1 MSDRHYD
8 KRIRIRIRIALM
20 LCYGLVLRCS
30 FPVGC
35 PRLWA
40 NRFLR
45 NLLKE
50 LIQIP
55 AWMPPAQLHLLY
67 FPLCFKVLILSHTE
81 WLQIFPL
88 TNHFVIH
95 FPSITLNVPPKFCPW
110 FNICQQDNTDS
121 KCYYQF
127 KLKVTEAGFAGPGVR
142 NFAIQLL
149 NITLILTSEHSFY

>member
-1 MSDRHYD
+1 MIRESELNQNCSD
-8 KRIRIRIRIALM
+8 ALLWTCPEM
-20 LCYGLVLRCS
+20 LFSQLAAQDFGQTDSWEIYWRSWSQTQRECHQPSYICYT
-30 FPVGC
+30 F
-35 PRLWA
+35 
-40 NRFLR
+40 
-45 NLLKE
+45 
-50 LIQIP
+50 
-55 AWMPPAQLHLLY
+55 
-67 FPLCFKVLILSHTE
+67 LCFKVLILSHTE